1 METLID
7 DTKRAFADTFA
18 MYLRTQYYHWNVEG
32 ADFYQ
37 YHGMFEAIYSE
48 VYGAIDPMAEE
59 IRTLDAYTP
68 GSFGRL
74 KELATIQDDDTVP
87 TALEMVAKLQVANA
101 MVLTSL
107 QAAYKSC
114 GEIELGLANFLQ
126 DRINAHKK
134 HAWFLRA
141 TLEKNNVKV

>member
-7 DTKRAFADTFA
+7 DMKRAFADTYA
-18 MYLRTQYYHWNVEG
+18 MYVRTHYYHWNVEG
-32 ADFYQ
+32 PNFYE
-37 YHGMFEAIYSE
+37 YHLLFETIYLE
-48 VYGAIDPMAEE
+48 VYGAIDAFAEE
-59 IRTLDAYTP
+59 IRALNAYAP

-87 TALEMVAKLQVANA
+87 TALEMVAKLQ
-101 MVLTSL
+101 MVNTFVLASL
-107 QAAYKSC
+107 QTAYRSC
-114 GEIELGLANFLQ
+114 GEMEVGLSNFLQ

-141 TLEKNNVKV
+141 TLERK